1 MLIGLS
7 HDADSIKKPFRH
19 IWRVRKRFTRRQ
31 LLAHALGLKN
41 LYDNFSDIMA
51 LEESL
56 GVRSTF
62 FIPVVLFDLS
72 EIEDTLKE
80 LVRGGWEIGLH
91 FVVEPYQRAA
101 LVEME
106 RDWLEQLVGTR
117 LLGVRTHNLAI
128 DEGLMAIYAR
138 RGFLYDS
145 SYRMEEV
152 GRSTPYEHEAGL
164 VEVPIG
170 VMDAD
175 LFGRLRLS
183 EEKAVRYVE
192 HKMTRAAERGER
204 AFAVLFHQES
214 FSMRG
219 GRIYK
224 RLLERWAGEGNAY
237 KLIDVL
243 AKLGLGRIAEENPRY
258 GRWRGGRGELHQSPQ
273 DRRGLLHR
281 RPRPR

>member
-7 HDADSIKKPFRH
+7 HDADSIRRPFKH
-19 IWRVRKRFTRRQ
+19 IWRIRRRFTRRQ
-31 LLAHALGLKN
+31 LIAHALGLKN
-41 LYDNFSDIMA
+41 LYDNFSDIME

-62 FIPVVLFDLS
+62 FIPVILFDLS

-80 LVRGGWEIGLH
+80 LLRGGWEIGLH

-101 LVEME
+101 LVEIE
-106 RDWLEQLVGTR
+106 KDWLEQLLSAP

-128 DEGLMAIYAR
+128 DERLMVIYAR
-138 RGFLYDS
+138 KGFLYDS

-152 GRSTPYEHEAGL
+152 GRSTPYKHEAGL
-164 VEVPIG
+164 FEIPIG

-175 LFGRLRLS
+175 LFGRLKLS

-192 HKMTRAAERGER
+192 HKIARASERGER
-204 AFAVLFHQES
+204 AFTVLFHQEA

-219 GRIYK
+219 GRIYG
-224 RLLERWAGEGNAY
+224 RLLERWASDDKAF
-237 KLIDVL
+237 KLLDL
-243 AKLGLGRIAEENPRY
+243 LDKLGLRENAEENTHH
-258 GRWRGGRGELHQSPQ
+258 GRRWDRGHQLHKSSQ
-273 DRRGLLHR
+273 DRR
-281 RPRPR
+281 